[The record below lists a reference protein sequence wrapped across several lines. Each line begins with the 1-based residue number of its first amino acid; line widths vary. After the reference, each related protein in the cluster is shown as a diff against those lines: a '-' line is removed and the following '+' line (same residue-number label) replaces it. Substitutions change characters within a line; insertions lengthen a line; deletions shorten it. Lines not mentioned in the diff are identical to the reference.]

1 MTQDDVLAARFE
13 AARPRLHAVAF
24 RMLGSH
30 AAADDAVQEAWL
42 RLHRNEASGID
53 NLDGWLTTVVSR
65 ICLDHLRSGAARRE
79 HPVAA
84 PPDPLPDGS
93 APHESDPAEQ
103 AATADAVGAALLV
116 VLDQLGPTERL
127 AFVLHDL
134 FGVPF
139 DEIATVVDTSPGNA
153 RQLAS
158 RARRKVRGGQAEPDR
173 RRQRA
178 VVDAFLE
185 AAREGRFERLL
196 TMLDPEIELRADA
209 FSVNAAATRR
219 HLGAPALEPVMRGRA
234 SVAEVFSG
242 KAAAAR
248 PAYVDGVPAAVW
260 APGGTTR
267 SAWVL
272 TIVDGVIS
280 RIEMLGDPAT
290 LAGLEVEL
298 L

>member
-1 MTQDDVLAARFE
+1 MSDDEVLAGRFE
-13 AARPRLHAVAF
+13 RARPRLHAVAV

-42 RLHRNEASGID
+42 RLHRTEPDGID

-65 ICLDHLRSGAARRE
+65 ICLDTLKAGSTRRE
-79 HPVAA
+79 HPVDEVPETADSHH
-84 PPDPLPDGS
+84 P
-93 APHESDPAEQ
+93 DPAEQ

-139 DEIATVVDTSPGNA
+139 DEVAPIVDTSTANA

-158 RARRKVRGGQAEPDR
+158 RARRKVRGGESEPDR
-173 RRQRA
+173 HRQRE

-196 TMLDPEIELRADA
+196 TMLDPDIELRADA
-209 FSVNAAATRR
+209 FSVGAAATRR
-219 HLGAPALEPVMRGRA
+219 HLGAPALDPVMHGREV
-234 SVAEVFSG
+234 VAEVFSG
-242 KAAAAR
+242 RASAAQA
-248 PAYVDGVPAAVW
+248 AYVDGVPAAVW

-272 TIVDGVIS
+272 TITDGLITRV
-280 RIEMLGDPAT
+280 EMLGDPAT

>member
-1 MTQDDVLAARFE
+1 MTDDEALAGRFE
-13 AARPRLHAVAF
+13 RARPRLHAVAV
-24 RMLGSH
+24 RMLGTH

-42 RLHRNEASGID
+42 RLHRSEPDGID

-65 ICLDHLRSGAARRE
+65 ICLDTLKAGSTRRE
-79 HPVAA
+79 HPVGEVPETVDA
-84 PPDPLPDGS
+84 
-93 APHESDPAEQ
+93 HEPDPAEQ
-103 AATADAVGAALLV
+103 AVTADAVGAALLV

-139 DEIATVVDTSPGNA
+139 DEVAPIVDTSPANA

-158 RARRKVRGGQAEPDR
+158 RARRKVRGGESEPDR
-173 RRQRA
+173 RRQRE

-196 TMLDPEIELRADA
+196 TMLDPDIELRADA
-209 FSVNAAATRR
+209 FSVSAAATRR
-219 HLGAPALEPVMRGRA
+219 HLGAPALDPVMHGREA
-234 SVAEVFSG
+234 VAEVFSG
-242 KAAAAR
+242 RAAAAQA
-248 PAYVDGVPAAVW
+248 AYVDGLPAAVW

-272 TIVDGVIS
+272 TIVDGVIT
-280 RIEMLGDPAT
+280 RVEMLGDPAT

-298 L
+298 V

>member
-1 MTQDDVLAARFE
+1 MTDDEALAGRFE
-13 AARPRLHAVAF
+13 RARPRLHAVAV
-24 RMLGSH
+24 RMLGNH

-42 RLHRNEASGID
+42 RLHRSEPDGID

-65 ICLDHLRSGAARRE
+65 ICLDALKSGSTRRE
-79 HPVAA
+79 HPVGEVPEAVDA
-84 PPDPLPDGS
+84 HLPG
-93 APHESDPAEQ
+93 PADQ
-103 AATADAVGAALLV
+103 AVTADAVGAALLV
-116 VLDQLGPTERL
+116 VLDQLGPNERL

-139 DEIATVVDTSPGNA
+139 DEVAPIVDTSPANA

-158 RARRKVRGGQAEPDR
+158 RARRKVRGGESEPDR
-173 RRQRA
+173 RRQRE

-196 TMLDPEIELRADA
+196 TMLDPDIELRADA
-209 FSVNAAATRR
+209 FSVSAAATRR
-219 HLGAPALEPVMRGRA
+219 HLGAPALDPVMHGRA
-234 SVAEVFSG
+234 AVAEVFSG
-242 KAAAAR
+242 RAAAAQA
-248 PAYVDGVPAAVW
+248 AYVDGLPAAVW

-272 TIVDGVIS
+272 TIADGVIT
-280 RIEMLGDPAT
+280 RVEMLGDPAT

>member
-1 MTQDDVLAARFE
+1 MTDDEALAGRFE
-13 AARPRLHAVAF
+13 RVRPRLHAVAV
-24 RMLGSH
+24 RMLGTH

-42 RLHRNEASGID
+42 RLHRSEPDGID

-65 ICLDHLRSGAARRE
+65 ICLDTLKSGSTRRE
-79 HPVAA
+79 HPVGEVPEVVDAHE
-84 PPDPLPDGS
+84 PDPAD
-93 APHESDPAEQ
+93 Q
-103 AATADAVGAALLV
+103 AVTADAVGAALLV
-116 VLDQLGPTERL
+116 VLDQLGPNERL

-139 DEIATVVDTSPGNA
+139 DQVAPIVDTSPGNA

-158 RARRKVRGGQAEPDR
+158 RARRKVRGGESEPDR
-173 RRQRA
+173 RRQRE

-196 TMLDPEIELRADA
+196 TMLDPDIELRADA
-209 FSVNAAATRR
+209 FSVSAAATRR
-219 HLGAPALEPVMRGRA
+219 HLGAPVLDPVMHGREA
-234 SVAEVFSG
+234 VAEVFSG
-242 KAAAAR
+242 RAAAAQA
-248 PAYVDGVPAAVW
+248 AYVDGLPAAVW

-272 TIVDGVIS
+272 TIADGVIT
-280 RIEMLGDPAT
+280 RVEMLGDPAT